1 MDYLTIK
8 FAGFTAYINAFIAR
22 KSPYDSRY
30 QCCLTS
36 LIGTPSHIKSISAL
50 IFTGE
55 GCRIIDKNNESARLY
70 FSDSIRTCR
79 TRKIGEVVNK
89 VLVASGFDNASQM
102 ATVFGPDL
110 PTVQERAF
118 RRLDATTTIPL
129 KPQWQ
134 EWLWETTMFP
144 EKLYSFGSSEFQNE
158 FQEAY
163 LLTIPC
169 DETLESHVLEAIK
182 NRQIQ

>member
-1 MDYLTIK
+1 MTIPYLTIQCV
-8 FAGFTAYINAFIAR
+8 GFVCYSNALIVR
-22 KSPYDSRY
+22 RSDREY
-30 QCCLTS
+30 QGCLLS
-36 LIGTPSHIKSISAL
+36 LIGSPSHVKAMSAL
-50 IFTGE
+50 IYGGE
-55 GCRIIDKNNESARLY
+55 AVCRVSGNNDESTDLR
-70 FSDSIRTCR
+70 FSGSIRTCR

-89 VLVASGFDNASQM
+89 VLVATGFNESSIH

-118 RRLDATTTIPL
+118 RRVDKATTIPL

-134 EWLWETTMFP
+134 EWLWEKMISP
-144 EKLYSFGSSEFQNE
+144 EKLYSFGDED

-163 LLTIPC
+163 LVNIPS

-182 NRQIQ
+182 TGEIQ

>member
-8 FAGFTAYINAFIAR
+8 CAGFTAYINAFIAR
-22 KSPYDSRY
+22 KAPYDSKY
-30 QCCLTS
+30 QGCLAS

-50 IFTGE
+50 IYSGE
-55 GCRIIDKNNESARLY
+55 DCIIIDENDEATRLC
-70 FSDSIRTCR
+70 FSGSIRTCR

-89 VLVASGFDNASQM
+89 VLVASGFNDASQI

-118 RRLDATTTIPL
+118 RRVDKATTVPL

-134 EWLWETTMFP
+134 EWLWETMLYP
-144 EKLYSFGSSEFQNE
+144 EKLYSFGGEEYQD
-158 FQEAY
+158 AY
-163 LLTIPC
+163 FITIPS
-169 DETLESHVLEAIK
+169 DNSLEKDVLDAIK
-182 NRQIQ
+182 VGQIQ

>member
-1 MDYLTIK
+1 MTTPYLIIK
-8 FAGFTAYINAFIAR
+8 CVGFVCYSNALIAR
-22 KSPYDSRY
+22 RSDQEYEG
-30 QCCLTS
+30 CLLS
-36 LIGTPSHIKSISAL
+36 LIGSPSHVKAMSAL
-50 IFTGE
+50 IYGGE
-55 GCRIIDKNNESARLY
+55 AVCRVSDNNDESADLR

-89 VLVASGFDNASQM
+89 VLVATGFNESSIH

-118 RRLDATTTIPL
+118 RRVDKATTIPL

-134 EWLWETTMFP
+134 EWLWEKMISP
-144 EKLYSFGSSEFQNE
+144 EKLFSFGDED

-163 LLTIPC
+163 LVKIPC
-169 DETLESHVLEAIK
+169 DETLESRVLEAIK
-182 NRQIQ
+182 TGEIQ

>member
-1 MDYLTIK
+1 MTTPYLIIQCV
-8 FAGFTAYINAFIAR
+8 GFVCYSNALIVR
-22 KSPYDSRY
+22 RSDREY
-30 QCCLTS
+30 QGCLLS
-36 LIGTPSHIKSISAL
+36 LIGSPSHVKAMSAL
-50 IFTGE
+50 IYSGE
-55 GCRIIDKNNESARLY
+55 AVCRVSDNNVESTDLR
-70 FSDSIRTCR
+70 FSGSIRTCR

-89 VLVASGFDNASQM
+89 VLVATGFNESSNH

-118 RRLDATTTIPL
+118 RRVDKATTIPL

-134 EWLWETTMFP
+134 EWLWEKMISP
-144 EKLYSFGSSEFQNE
+144 EKLYSFGDED

-163 LLTIPC
+163 LVNIPS

-182 NRQIQ
+182 TGEIQ

>member
-1 MDYLTIK
+1 MTTPYLIINCV
-8 FAGFTAYINAFIAR
+8 GFVCYSNALIVR
-22 KSPYDSRY
+22 RSDREY
-30 QCCLTS
+30 QGCLLS
-36 LIGTPSHIKSISAL
+36 LIGSPSHVKAMSAL
-50 IFTGE
+50 IYSGE
-55 GCRIIDKNNESARLY
+55 AVCRVSDNNDESSDLR
-70 FSDSIRTCR
+70 FSDPIRTCR

-89 VLVASGFDNASQM
+89 VLVATGFNESSIH

-118 RRLDATTTIPL
+118 RRVDKATTIPL

-134 EWLWETTMFP
+134 EWLWEKMLYP
-144 EKLYSFGSSEFQNE
+144 EKLYSFGDED

-163 LLTIPC
+163 LVNIPG

-182 NRQIQ
+182 TGEIQ